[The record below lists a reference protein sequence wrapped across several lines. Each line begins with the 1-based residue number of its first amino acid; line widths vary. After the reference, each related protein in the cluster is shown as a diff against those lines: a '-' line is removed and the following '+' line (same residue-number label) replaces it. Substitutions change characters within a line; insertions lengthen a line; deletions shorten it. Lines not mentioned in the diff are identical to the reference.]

1 MSWCSGCPRASTL
14 STLSARPQ
22 AVLLDFLVSG
32 YTCRVIFVARS
43 GSVEYPFPESAVARY
58 DELAGAEGNG
68 AVDGQT
74 WQDLLLPAYLAQL
87 GAGASIFGRQMLYR
101 RLRRGQDAGA
111 ASSGRVRALLSD
123 GAVRERLAAQLSHLR
138 EASAEVC
145 EALFLPPLLAA
156 SGSDGAS
163 RAASASPLAPPPR
176 WAGWLWLLPLAFLVC
191 IAASFFWLPALVPT
205 LVLSLLLAAIQVAF
219 SARMQLWQP
228 VAEALQLQL
237 YVHSRQ
243 EDAPGVAQ
251 AAQLRGKLARN
262 KVAAAPGVAEYA
274 DWFMLAN
281 LKHFFATR
289 RLVREHAAFLRDSYR
304 LVAGLDADLALA
316 RHVSALQQWCWAEEG
331 WEQEIQLQAV
341 HHPLLSGTE
350 ALDLSLEGRSAF
362 ISGQNGIGK
371 STLLRTVGLNLLAA
385 RAFGFCY
392 AAAARVPNLPVY
404 ASMQNEDAL
413 EGGESLYQSELRRA
427 QELLALAKEPQR
439 AVFIIDE
446 IFRGTNHLESV
457 SAAAAVLEQLCA
469 RGTVLVSSHNVVL
482 AQLLEPCCVPL
493 LVQKRAGRL
502 ALTPGVLADTNGL
515 TLLAQSGF
523 EPAIEQRARDVY
535 KRLSGRLVSA

>member
-1 MSWCSGCPRASTL
+1 
-14 STLSARPQ
+14 
-22 AVLLDFLVSG
+22 
-32 YTCRVIFVARS
+32 
-43 GSVEYPFPESAVARY
+43 VEYPFPESTLARY

-101 RLRRGQDAGA
+101 RLRRGQAHA
-111 ASSGRVRALLSD
+111 AAQASSGRVRTLLADSAD
-123 GAVRERLAAQLSHLR
+123 RERLAIQLAPLR
-138 EASAEVC
+138 QASAEVS
-145 EALFLPPLLAA
+145 EALFVRQVETA
-156 SGSDGAS
+156 GAS
-163 RAASASPLAPPPR
+163 DAAASPLPPAPR
-176 WAGWLWLLPLAFLVC
+176 WSFWLGLLPFAFLAN
-191 IAASFFWLPALVPT
+191 AAACFFWLPALVPT
-205 LVLSLLLAAIQVAF
+205 LVLSLVLAAIQVAF
-219 SARMQLWQP
+219 NSRMQQWQP

-237 YVHSRQ
+237 YAHGQ
-243 EDAPGVAQ
+243 QADAPGAEH
-251 AAQLRGKLARN
+251 AAFLRGKLARN
-262 KVAAAPGVAEYA
+262 AISTAPGITEYA
-274 DWFMLAN
+274 DWVMLAN
-281 LKHFFATR
+281 LKHYFATR
-289 RLVREHAAFLRDSYR
+289 RQVRQHAAFLRESYE

-316 RHVSALQQWCWAEEG
+316 RHLSEQGQWCWAEEG

-341 HHPLLSGTE
+341 RHPLLADTE
-350 ALDLSLEGRSAF
+350 ALDLSLEGKSAF

-392 AAAARVPNLPVY
+392 AEAARLPNLPVY

-427 QELLALAKEPQR
+427 QELLALAKEPRR

-457 SAAAAVLEQLCA
+457 SAAAAVLEQLCG

-482 AQLLEPCCVPL
+482 AQLLELSCVPL

-502 ALTPGVLADTNGL
+502 SLTPGVLADTNGL

-523 EPAIEQRARDVY
+523 DASIEQRARDVY